1 MIRTDEGSTV
11 RGESTQQG
19 KARYCWKRA
28 EREQTREK
36 SYGGVMRKIV
46 INKTITNLL
55 LLCIVFA
62 IFLGIL
68 LYSISKCLML
78 VGLDSRYS
86 IVVGGCISMMI
97 MMVALKLTGI
107 KMGVVEK

>member
-1 MIRTDEGSTV
+1 MQKENKPV
-11 RGESTQQG
+11 
-19 KARYCWKRA
+19 KN
-28 EREQTREK
+28 
-36 SYGGVMRKIV
+36 GGVMRKIV

-97 MMVALKLTGI
+97 MMTAFKLTGI
-107 KMGVVEK
+107 KMERDEEK